1 MLGFRNTINLE
12 VLLVLNYDK
21 NKISTLRVTKLLEKN
36 TNKAKL

>member
-21 NKISTLRVTKLLEKN
+21 NKISTLRATKLLEKN